1 MSIFRF
7 STGRNTGSFNGYVCS
22 HACDNASPK
31 SIRGGRLRKTS
42 KGLASFAPFLFSASV
57 LALGG
62 LLSMATPAE
71 AGTCTD
77 QGGANSINGQRFICR
92 GAANSASDATRT
104 INSSFANFD
113 LSVTDDATF
122 GLDVSSGIGLDI
134 GSSGTNNDA
143 MTIDL
148 DGNIKAGGTAIDVD
162 QNGTG
167 FVTVETDGT
176 LTSTSGEGIVIVT
189 ESRTNGAVTVRAT
202 AAITAGRDAISIN
215 HRGTGAINVTAAD
228 ITGGSGG
235 VEIVQGGTGGDV
247 TVMAKGTVSA
257 TSDQG
262 ISVDQDSAGAVNIT
276 AEGNLTSTNEE
287 GILVTTVAATTGMI
301 EVTAN
306 GRVKAGKDGINV
318 NHDGTSAIVI
328 TSSDTI
334 ESSNFGIV
342 VDTASATTGNVNIT
356 ANNVTA
362 SNNDGVFFN
371 NSGSG
376 AVDVTITGDVM
387 ASGEGINAIQNG
399 EGNTEVTV
407 NSGASV
413 ASSADE
419 GIYVK
424 TRDSVTTGNVTLDI
438 NGNVSGANQGILV
451 NNAGTGDVTITVAA
465 EVTGSGG
472 TAIDLDGAGSHML
485 ILNEGAS
492 LAGSIDASGVTGTS
506 TLMVSGEV
514 DGLGDV
520 MGFDDVDIQQSG
532 SLEIT
537 GAQIWSTDLTL
548 SGRLALTGA
557 DSSLGFQALT
567 LSGNVEV
574 DVDVDFSGGDGSLT
588 VARLYTSEVSGGSVT
603 INVRAVGGFPE
614 IDENDEDGV
623 ISIEN
628 FIQARTASANDFR
641 AGEALDNGRFT
652 FDIVHVSGGFNQWTL
667 VATPVADSG
676 GGGGGG
682 GVPLVPGSIEEAL
695 FESFPAALAQLA
707 SVQSYQQRIRG
718 KTTASNTKGAGV
730 WGKASRSSQEVEP
743 RSTALATFDLDNTM
757 VQFGVEMPLHKSF
770 TFGAG
775 IGFSDA
781 TTDVAVPGAS
791 ADIDTDAIMAGI
803 NANWK
808 RDRIYLDTQ
817 LQYATFDNTIKLQ
830 ETQVA
835 SPDADAIAVGV
846 ELGYAMELGE
856 LSLGLGDVTG
866 GVLGGFGDLGGIT
879 LTPFAQ
885 LAWTSVDFD
894 DLADAASLDDG
905 DVLFGRVGASVASEY
920 VYGSASLQIP
930 LDGETGAEVNGTT
943 FTSEIED
950 IAIDVGAGFT
960 YPLTGNGMTL
970 NGAVETS
977 QGGETEA
984 YSASLAVRFNF

>member
-1 MSIFRF
+1 MNIFRF
-7 STGRNTGSFNGYVCS
+7 STGRNASSSNGSVCS
-22 HACDNASPK
+22 NVCEIASSK
-31 SIRGGRLRKTS
+31 FIRGGRLRKTS
-42 KGLASFAPFLFSASV
+42 RGLASFAPFLFSTSA

-62 LLSMATPAE
+62 LLSIATPAE
-71 AGTCTD
+71 AGNCSQHGTP
-77 QGGANSINGQRFICR
+77 NSIMGQRFLCT

-104 INSSFANFD
+104 INSTFANFD

-134 GSSGTNNDA
+134 GSPGTDSDA

-176 LTSTSGEGIVIVT
+176 LTSTSGEGILIAT

-262 ISVDQDSAGAVNIT
+262 ISVDQDSAGAVSVT

-342 VDTASATTGNVNIT
+342 VDTASATTGNVTIT

-485 ILNEGAS
+485 ILSEGAS

-574 DVDVDFSGGDGSLT
+574 DVDVDFSGGDDSLT
-588 VARLYTSEVSGGSVT
+588 VSRLYTSEVSGGSVT

-614 IDENDEDGV
+614 IDENDEDGA

-628 FIQARTASANDFR
+628 FIQARTASADDFR

-652 FDIVHVSGGFNQWTL
+652 FDIVHVSGGLNQWTL

-676 GGGGGG
+676 GGEGG

-695 FESFPAALAQLA
+695 FESFPAVLAQLA
-707 SVQSYQQRIRG
+707 GVESYQQRIRG

-757 VQFGVEMPLHKSF
+757 AQFGIEMPLHKSF

-808 RDRIYLDTQ
+808 RYRIYLDTQ

-830 ETQVA
+830 DTQVA
-835 SPDADAIAVGV
+835 SPDADAIAAGV

-930 LDGETGAEVNGTT
+930 LDGETGAKVNDTT